1 MEYQL
6 ADEIDGN
13 FCEKFEFSEKFESLE
28 WTDDVIKTIFATA
41 IISMENENSYA
52 V

>member
-13 FCEKFEFSEKFESLE
+13 FCGFQEFSEKFESLE
-28 WTDDVIKTIFATA
+28 WIDDVIKTIFATA